1 MVVGRCSGG
10 AGALVL
16 ILIFAFY
23 GVRPSLATGTPEEWK
38 KVFPFFMKLA
48 KSALDEGATCQ
59 HNNQVKIM
67 GYLSRS
73 HGIKGMAASDY
84 SPDEV
89 NKTITDD
96 QKKEICTVNKNLVCS
111 NIDDK
116 AEPPKGTCKSCA
128 TAKDEMDE
136 STKGLCKDVEDVMG
150 YLGTS
155 PSGSNTT
162 EDKKN
167 DKADDVTTMK
177 EGKSGVVAS
186 AVGSPCHFLV
196 FTAALVIST
205 RI

>member
-1 MVVGRCSGG
+1 MIGGRCSGG
-10 AGALVL
+10 TGAVVL
-16 ILIFAFY
+16 ILIFAFN
-23 GVRPSLATGTPEEWK
+23 GTRPSLATGTPEVWK
-38 KVFPFFMKLA
+38 KVFPFFMELA
-48 KSALDEGATCQ
+48 KNALDEGATCQ

-67 GYLSRS
+67 GFLSRS

-89 NKTITDD
+89 NKTMTDD

-136 STKGLCKDVEDVMG
+136 SSKGLCKDVEDVMG

-155 PSGSNTT
+155 PKGSNKT
-162 EDKKN
+162 EDK
-167 DKADDVTTMK
+167 KADDVTTMK

-186 AVGSPCHFLV
+186 AVGSSCHFLV
-196 FTAALVIST
+196 ITAALAF